1 MLLIIPAIDLRR
13 GCCVRLWQ
21 GDPNQETIYSEDPVQ
36 VALHWEKL
44 GAKFLHVVDLD
55 GAFSGKTANGEAVD
69 RIASELTI
77 PFQLGGGMR
86 NREAVEEA
94 LKLGATKVIVGTMA
108 VENPDLL
115 QELVSD
121 HGERIVVGIDA
132 RHGKVAVS
140 GWARDTVVDAK
151 ELVRHLENIG
161 VQEVVYT
168 DINRD
173 GTLQGPNLEAI
184 KILSNSTNIS
194 IIASGG
200 ISRLEDIE
208 ELKRI
213 KDECRIKGAIIG
225 KALYTGRIT
234 LPEALAAA
242 AGNK

>member
-1 MLLIIPAIDLRR
+1 MLIIPAIDLRR

-21 GDPNQETIYSEDPVQ
+21 GDPNQETIYSEDPVEA
-36 VALHWEKL
+36 ALHWEKL

-55 GAFSGKTANGEAVD
+55 GAFSGKTANGGAVD

-86 NREAVEEA
+86 SQEAVEEA

-121 HGERIVVGIDA
+121 HRERIVAGIDA

-140 GWARDTVVDAK
+140 GWSRDTVVDAK
-151 ELVRHLENIG
+151 ELVRHLESIG

-200 ISRLEDIE
+200 ISRLEDIR
-208 ELKRI
+208 ELKKI
-213 KDECRIKGAIIG
+213 EDECRIKGVIIG

-234 LPEALAAA
+234 LPEALATA
-242 AGNK
+242 AGKK